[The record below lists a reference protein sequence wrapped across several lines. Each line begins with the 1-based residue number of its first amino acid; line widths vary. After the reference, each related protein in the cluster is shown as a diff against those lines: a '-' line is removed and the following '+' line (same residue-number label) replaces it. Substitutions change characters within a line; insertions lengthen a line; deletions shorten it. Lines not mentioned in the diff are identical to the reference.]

1 MSTVAEE
8 ITRISGCREDI
19 KTAIAAK
26 GVTVPTGAKLA
37 DCPALIASI
46 TGGGGPSE
54 PTAMVNTGF
63 TATGYKSAYVPFT
76 AEQIPV
82 TATEE
87 VDIPIGT
94 YQTAAQGER
103 FSVSFDS
110 SYFVDPG
117 ASGFEYIKI
126 GFNNDVSRIR
136 TLQFGPTDSYGD
148 DFYPI
153 PVFDNTSILID
164 WSALCNKFEQS
175 SASWQWSIQGSTLW
189 FIMYDSWYAATSW
202 TIEDYYIRAESATG
216 TAYPYPSYP
225 VTTTGYV
232 QNTMELEEYFTAGNV
247 KFSGKNQKIV
257 NYDSSPSDSTAN
269 TTPTA
274 NVTSFVDN
282 GLKDWQALSTFA
294 TDDNYTYSYG
304 SVTSGYSGYTGI

>member
-26 GVTVPTGAKLA
+26 GVNVPTGAKLA

-46 TGGGGPSE
+46 TGGSGPSE

-63 TATGYKSAYVPFT
+63 SATGYKSAYVPFT
-76 AEQIPV
+76 ATQNIV
-82 TATEE
+82 TVKED
-87 VDIPIGT
+87 VDITFP
-94 YQTAAQGER
+94 YQITSQGER
-103 FSVSFDS
+103 FSVSFNS

-117 ASGFEYIKI
+117 ANDFKYIKI

-136 TLQFGPTDSYGD
+136 TLQFGPQTGYGD
-148 DFYPI
+148 NLDI
-153 PVFDNTSILID
+153 GTIDNTSIGID
-164 WSALCNKFEQS
+164 WTALYNKFAQNS
-175 SASWQWSIQGSTLW
+175 GQWQWQIQNNNVW
-189 FIMYDSWYAATSW
+189 FVMYDNYYAADSW
-202 TIEDYYIRAESATG
+202 AVGDYYIRAESAIG
-216 TAYPYPSYP
+216 TAYPYPGYP

-232 QNTMELEEYFTAGNV
+232 QNTVDMKEYFTAGNV

-257 NYDSSPSDSTAN
+257 SYDSSPSDSTAN

-274 NVTSFVDN
+274 NVTAFVDN
-282 GLKDWQALSTFA
+282 GLKNWQAFSTAA
-294 TDDNYTYSYG
+294 TDTNYTYSYG
-304 SVTSGYSGYTGI
+304 ASGSGYSGYTGI